1 MNSSAGQS
9 QSPQTLGIRCG
20 HFISMAAGCA
30 EPETDIYIGVSDGK
44 IAEISPWSPE
54 KAKIAKEFIDASA
67 HVVIPGLVNT
77 HGHLAMTL
85 FRGLGDDL
93 LFHKWLF
100 ERILPLE
107 AELVD
112 AEFVRIGTSLA
123 ALESIRFGVTAV
135 ADMYFFAE
143 TAADVI
149 DKAGM
154 RAMIAQCCA
163 SGPLPEDK
171 VLGTD
176 KMKLF
181 EILHEKYKGHERIV
195 ASLGPHAP
203 YTCDDALLRE
213 VARVSGRLSAP
224 VQIHLAETKKEVED
238 SLKLHGKTST
248 QRLFD
253 LGLLGPRTLCAHCV
267 HLNEADTALMKKTD
281 SKVAYN
287 PDSNMKLGSGIAPI
301 TRYLKE
307 GLTVGFGSDG
317 AASNNDLSIF
327 GAMDIGTKLQKLASG
342 DNTAM
347 VASDALACATCGGAK
362 ALGMQDRI
370 GTLEVGKDADMILVD
385 FSYPHMQPIY
395 DVRSQL
401 VYATGGLEVDT
412 TICRGRVLMRK
423 HVFQTLDSQKILA
436 QATALSSKIRGAA
449 MRYSA
454 ELA

>member
-1 MNSSAGQS
+1 MSTASQQS
-9 QSPQTLGIRCG
+9 LGIRCG
-20 HFISMAAGCA
+20 HFISMKGGYA
-30 EPETDIYIGVSDGK
+30 EPETDVYIGVVDGK
-44 IAEISPWSPE
+44 ISEISPWTQA
-54 KAKIAKEFIDASA
+54 KAALAKEFIDASQ
-67 HVVIPGLVNT
+67 HVVMPGLVNT

-112 AEFVRIGTSLA
+112 ADFVRIGTSLA
-123 ALESIRFGVTAV
+123 ALESIRFGVTTV
-135 ADMYFFAE
+135 TDMYFYAE
-143 TAADVI
+143 VAADVI
-149 DKAGM
+149 DKAGL

-181 EILHEKYKGHERIV
+181 ESLHEKYKGHERIT

-203 YTCDDALLRE
+203 YTCDDTLLRAVVR
-213 VARVSGRLSAP
+213 VAAKYSAP
-224 VQIHLAETKKEVED
+224 IQIHLAETSIEVED
-238 SLKLHGKTST
+238 SLKLHKKTPA
-248 QRLFD
+248 QRLFE
-253 LGLLGPRTLCAHCV
+253 LGILGPRTLCAHCV

-281 SKVAYN
+281 SKIAYN
-287 PDSNMKLGSGIAPI
+287 PDSNMKLSSGVAPI
-301 TRYLKE
+301 ARYLKE

-327 GAMDIGTKLQKLASG
+327 GAMDIGTKLQKLATG

-347 VASDALACATCGGAK
+347 VASDALSCATCGGAK
-362 ALGMQDRI
+362 ALGMEKKI
-370 GTLEVGKDADMILVD
+370 GTLEVGKEADIILVD
-385 FSYPHMQPIY
+385 FNYPHLQPVY

-401 VYATGGLEVDT
+401 VYATSGLEVDT
-412 TICRGRVLMRK
+412 TICRGQVLMRN
-423 HVFQTLDSQKILA
+423 HVFKTLDQVKILSEV
-436 QATALSSKIRGAA
+436 TALSAKIRKAA
-449 MRYSA
+449 SKYST